1 MFRFSVSCQCL
12 IQPLV
17 KSNIQIVT
25 KGVKNTILTTF
36 GSVVN
41 RFVFSYERA
50 EIMNIPVID
59 SRITHKKIIKK
70 GNDNYEA

>member
-1 MFRFSVSCQCL
+1 M
-12 IQPLV
+12 
-17 KSNIQIVT
+17 T
-25 KGVKNTILTTF
+25 KGAKNTILTTF

-59 SRITHKKIIKK
+59 SRITHKKLKKKKK